1 MCVKKKKKIVKIYIY
16 IFFLIKEVKIYFC
29 NLGLYSS
36 VKFFNPYKCVMF
48 MYIGYIV
55 SFEGNDRRLSK
66 LVTKQRKV
74 SYTIM
79 REESNL
85 SPILQ
90 KVHRT
95 RWFPASE
102 TLEFVAPLFLL
113 IVIILSQMVLW
124 TPLSNSL
131 RT

>member
-1 MCVKKKKKIVKIYIY
+1 MCQKKKKDSEDIYIY
-16 IFFLIKEVKIYFC
+16 IFLIKEVKIYFC

-95 RWFPASE
+95 R
-102 TLEFVAPLFLL
+102 
-113 IVIILSQMVLW
+113 
-124 TPLSNSL
+124 
-131 RT
+131 